1 MKPIIFILSLSSM
14 LCVGCATNPTPSQ
27 LNVHA
32 GHLYFL
38 QEPQGNKIKYP
49 IVLAHGFNASPT
61 SLWGFNKELIEALKK
76 DHGDRVF
83 TTQVSPFNSV
93 RKRAE
98 ELKLEIDKIL
108 ICTRSE
114 KVNIIAHSMGG
125 LDARYLV
132 SRLNYKDHVASITT
146 ISTPHWG
153 TKIADDFHAPVGKIP
168 KHAVA
173 VITNGIGQVTLDSC
187 ENKDCDLSAALSD
200 MSENAN
206 NQFNQNTPDV
216 VHGML
221 YQSYAGVSGHSLD
234 EAVRQKT
241 KKECQIKMLMG
252 EGMHDVMQPLL
263 IPIEISVS
271 HGHGNNFRP
280 NDGVVTVQSAIWGNF
295 LGCIPADHLAE
306 VGQINANK
314 DKPNAGTDFNYI
326 RFYRT
331 LAFNLAKQGY

>member
-1 MKPIIFILSLSSM
+1 MKPIIFLLSLSSM
-14 LCVGCATNPTPSQ
+14 LTVGCATNP
-27 LNVHA
+27 
-32 GHLYFL
+32 FL
-38 QEPQGNKIKYP
+38 PEPQGNKIKYP

-61 SLWGFNKELIEALKK
+61 SIWGFNKDLIEALKK
-76 DHGDRVF
+76 YHGDNRVF
-83 TTQVSPFNSV
+83 TPQVSPFNSV
-93 RKRAE
+93 SKRAE
-98 ELKLEIDKIL
+98 EFKLEIDKIL
-108 ICTRSE
+108 KCTGSE

-146 ISTPHWG
+146 ISTPHRG
-153 TKIADDFHAPVGKIP
+153 TKIADDFHAPVGEFP
-168 KHAVA
+168 KHTVA

-200 MSENAN
+200 MSENAK

-216 VHGML
+216 VNGML

-241 KKECQIKMLMG
+241 KEECEAKMLMG
-252 EGMHDVMQPLL
+252 EGIHDVMQPLL

-271 HGHGNNFRP
+271 HGYGVDFRP
-280 NDGVVTVQSAIWGNF
+280 NDGVVTVQSARWGTF

-306 VGQINANK
+306 VGQIKAKK
-314 DKPNAGTDFNYI
+314 DKLNTGTDFNYI